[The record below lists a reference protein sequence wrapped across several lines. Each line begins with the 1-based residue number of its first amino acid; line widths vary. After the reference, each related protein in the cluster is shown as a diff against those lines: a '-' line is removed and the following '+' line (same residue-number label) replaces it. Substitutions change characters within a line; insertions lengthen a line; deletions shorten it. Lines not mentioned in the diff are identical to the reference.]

1 MAARLTE
8 EAITAGLA
16 QAGKRDEHY
25 ALFALA
31 HFQLRER
38 NPQTPEIATF
48 LGWTIERTQAALDEL
63 SRAGLA
69 SMAGKPK
76 PGQTLVVAE
85 RIDKHVPNGKVTIEL
100 WCADDLRTSEDA
112 TQVMLAQVAALREL
126 ATALERIAR
135 GN

>member
-1 MAARLTE
+1 MAKLTA
-8 EAITAGLA
+8 EAVAAGLA
-16 QAGKRDEHY
+16 ETGKRDEHY

-31 HFQLRER
+31 HFTLLGR
-38 NPQTPEIATF
+38 NPQTPDVAAF

-63 SRAGLA
+63 ARAGLI
-69 SMAGKPK
+69 SRSGEPK

-100 WCADDLRTSEDA
+100 WCADDLRANDDA
-112 TQVMLAQVAALREL
+112 TQVMLAQVAALREF
-126 ATALERIAR
+126 ADALERIAR